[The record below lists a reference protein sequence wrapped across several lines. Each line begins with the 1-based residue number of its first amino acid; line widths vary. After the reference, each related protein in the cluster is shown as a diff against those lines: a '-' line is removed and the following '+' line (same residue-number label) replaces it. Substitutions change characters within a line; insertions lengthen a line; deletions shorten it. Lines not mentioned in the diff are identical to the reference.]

1 MRITALTSVALAM
14 AASAQGHYG
23 SERHVTVCL
32 NNTIDVPVIILA
44 RAKGLA
50 SGMFAGIGITLDFLD
65 GRPAP
70 SQTPAIAIEFV
81 SDTPA
86 GLLPGTW
93 AYALPYE
100 GVHIR
105 IFWDRIE
112 IERSSPELLAH
123 VMVHEI
129 THILQGTDRHSGEG
143 IMNTRWTNQERQ
155 ALERK
160 PLHFTEEDVDLIYR
174 GRILQGTTAWAGNGI
189 RMPR

>member
-1 MRITALTSVALAM
+1 MRITVLTSAALVM
-14 AASAQGHYG
+14 AASARGNYG

-32 NNTIDVPVIILA
+32 NNTIAVPVIVLA

-50 SGMFAGIGITLDFLD
+50 SGMFAGIGITLTFLE

-70 SQTPAIAIEFV
+70 SQTAAIAIEFV
-81 SDTPA
+81 NDTPA

-112 IERSSPELLAH
+112 IERSSPEVLAH

-129 THILQGTDRHSGEG
+129 THMLQGTDRHSGEG
-143 IMNTRWTNQERQ
+143 IMNARWTKQERQ
-155 ALERK
+155 VLERK
-160 PLHFTEEDVDLIYR
+160 PLHFTDEDVDLIYR
-174 GRILQGTTAWAGNGI
+174 GRALAALM
-189 RMPR
+189 RRASP